1 MAEPQ
6 VSLASDSRQCPV
18 ENGETRHSKISWTWT
33 LLNFSLFFLLVWF
46 VPRFGVSVATMDDWW
61 LTDLFHAVGIKKA
74 AFDDFFALNNE
85 HRIVFPKLIWT
96 LLAFTPHW
104 NLKVEMMLNLILG
117 LIVFLVFYRIA
128 LRQAKQSGVSLFNP
142 AKFAA
147 SLLLFSLMHYE
158 NWLWG
163 FGGAFFL
170 VQASLA
176 LAIGVCFEEKLQPWV
191 RFGLAAFFCF
201 IASFSSAQGLFSWL
215 SLLPYISQLQAV
227 TRQVSKFLIWVFFF

>member
-18 ENGETRHSKISWTWT
+18 ENGETRHSKISWTWH
-33 LLNFSLFFLLVWF
+33 LLNFSPFFLLVWF
-46 VPRFGVSVATMDDWW
+46 VSRFGVNVPIMDDWW
-61 LTDLFHAVGIKKA
+61 LTDLFHAVGLKKA

-96 LLAFTPHW
+96 LLAFTTRW

-128 LRQAKQSGVSLFNP
+128 LRQAKQSGGALFNP
-142 AKFAA
+142 ANFAT
-147 SLLLFSLMHYE
+147 SLLLFSLMQYE

-170 VQASLA
+170 VQASVA

-191 RFGLAAFFCF
+191 RFGLAAFFF
-201 IASFSSAQGLFSWL
+201 YVYGSRKARNMVAG
-215 SLLPYISQLQAV
+215 V
-227 TRQVSKFLIWVFFF
+227 TPVRPSEARQ